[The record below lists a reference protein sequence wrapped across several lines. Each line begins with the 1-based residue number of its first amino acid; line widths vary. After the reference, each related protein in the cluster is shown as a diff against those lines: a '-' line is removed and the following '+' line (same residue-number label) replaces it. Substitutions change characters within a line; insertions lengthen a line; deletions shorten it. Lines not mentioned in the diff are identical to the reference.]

1 MTRPDPQPPIFSAA
15 KRLRARAPLVG
26 ILLVSLLLLGCGQ
39 AAERAASGDAGR
51 DTTTTSRP
59 SRSNAGGS
67 DASASSAAGGTGQM
81 TTPSSQAT
89 TSVVVNIG
97 DAEDSEELEPSMS
110 KMQDP
115 GAESDDAGLPVDRSG
130 GGVAGDEDDA
140 TGVSPDDEVEGSG
153 PVGSGQAG
161 SGQSGPGQSGSG
173 VFNPPGES
181 EPEPPGDG
189 SPRFEDVPESVDPP
203 PARTVPPRGS
213 PEDLIGVTW
222 YVYAATGPD
231 GHRVAP
237 PWPVTVMFD
246 QTGQLQMH
254 FGCNSGS
261 GTWLA
266 EGRNLRI
273 GQIMS
278 TMMACFNV
286 GDFMP
291 FRASERVLYSVHS
304 DGSFAVLI
312 ADDDVSSVELTA
324 EAMGTVK

>member
-1 MTRPDPQPPIFSAA
+1 MRIPMTRPDPQPPIFSAA

-130 GGVAGDEDDA
+130 GGVAA
-140 TGVSPDDEVEGSG
+140 TRMTRPACPPMTRSR
-153 PVGSGQAG
+153 
-161 SGQSGPGQSGSG
+161 GPGLSGLAKQDLGNQDRGNQDLVCSTRP
-173 VFNPPGES
+173 VRANPSLRAMGRQ
-181 EPEPPGDG
+181 G
-189 SPRFEDVPESVDPP
+189 SK
-203 PARTVPPRGS
+203 TS
-213 PEDLIGVTW
+213 PNRSIHHRHGRCR
-222 YVYAATGPD
+222 
-231 GHRVAP
+231 RVAAP
-237 PWPVTVMFD
+237 
-246 QTGQLQMH
+246 
-254 FGCNSGS
+254 
-261 GTWLA
+261 
-266 EGRNLRI
+266 RI
-273 GQIMS
+273 
-278 TMMACFNV
+278 
-286 GDFMP
+286 
-291 FRASERVLYSVHS
+291 
-304 DGSFAVLI
+304 
-312 ADDDVSSVELTA
+312 
-324 EAMGTVK
+324 